1 MDRDLKVD
9 RSRDATGHCLRQGDR
24 RKEAGRERAQTTY
37 SVAKS
42 VANPGQ
48 GEGIP
53 GQEGGS
59 TKRRTGKV

>member
-24 RKEAGRERAQTTY
+24 RKEAGRERAQ
-37 SVAKS
+37 
-42 VANPGQ
+42 NIQRGQ
-48 GEGIP
+48 VWLSQDRARVPRDRG
-53 GQEGGS
+53 GGS